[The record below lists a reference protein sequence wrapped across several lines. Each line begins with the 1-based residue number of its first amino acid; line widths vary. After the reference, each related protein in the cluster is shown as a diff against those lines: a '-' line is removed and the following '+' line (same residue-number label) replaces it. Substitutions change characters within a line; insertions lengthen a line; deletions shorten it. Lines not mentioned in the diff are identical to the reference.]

1 MFTIDQLAASENLD
15 SRGRPTVAARPTLR
29 GGGVGL
35 TQVPS
40 GASTGEHEAVERRD
54 GDPSRY
60 GGLGVT
66 AACQAIE
73 TDIAKAV
80 AAQTFADLAELDRA
94 IAELDGTPNKA
105 RLGANALVAVS
116 QAVACALADQ

>member
-1 MFTIDQLAASENLD
+1 MFTIDQLAAWQILD
-15 SRGRPTVAARPTLR
+15 SRGRPTVAARATLR
-29 GGGVGL
+29 GGGVGI

-66 AACQAIE
+66 AACQ
-73 TDIAKAV
+73 
-80 AAQTFADLAELDRA
+80 L
-94 IAELDGTPNKA
+94 
-105 RLGANALVAVS
+105 
-116 QAVACALADQ
+116 